1 MTRFEGRVGLV
12 VGGAAGSIG
21 AATARRLAREG
32 TSVVVADI
40 DVPGAER
47 TAAGIRDAGGTATAL
62 AVDLAS
68 EDSVREVVEQTC
80 SLYSGLDYLVN
91 SAFTRETRDKD
102 TNVLDTPEHLWQRIL
117 DVNLLGYVRTARH
130 AIPRMMGRRGAAIV
144 NMTTGSERVSSN
156 RLVGYMSSKSAI
168 TALTRNTAVAFGP
181 HGIRANAVCP
191 GPTASA
197 NMLAANS
204 EGFLETAAKRNPQGR
219 LVQPDEV
226 ASVIAFLLS
235 DDAAMVSGEV
245 IYVDG
250 GQGINRS

>member
-1 MTRFEGRVGLV
+1 
-12 VGGAAGSIG
+12 
-21 AATARRLAREG
+21 
-32 TSVVVADI
+32 
-40 DVPGAER
+40 
-47 TAAGIRDAGGTATAL
+47 
-62 AVDLAS
+62 
-68 EDSVREVVEQTC
+68 
-80 SLYSGLDYLVN
+80 
-91 SAFTRETRDKD
+91 
-102 TNVLDTPEHLWQRIL
+102 
-117 DVNLLGYVRTARH
+117 
-130 AIPRMMGRRGAAIV
+130 MMGRRGAAIV